1 MISLCASLEGKKL
14 CNSKQSC
21 GMAAAKVTANF
32 YQSWPE
38 PEKGLLYKQDLLRN
52 KPSLPELGSLQN

>member
-1 MISLCASLEGKKL
+1 MISLCVSLGEKKL
-14 CNSKQSC
+14 CNSKQPR

-52 KPSLPELGSLQN
+52 KLNLPELGGLQN